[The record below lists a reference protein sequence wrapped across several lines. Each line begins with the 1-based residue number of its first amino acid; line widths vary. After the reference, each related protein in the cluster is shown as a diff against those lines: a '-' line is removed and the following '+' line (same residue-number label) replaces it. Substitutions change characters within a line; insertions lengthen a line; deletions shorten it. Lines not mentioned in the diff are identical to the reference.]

1 MKVMIIDRQGEFVT
15 PLFVMTCQDTVV
27 VMKAVADGTS
37 HIQAGLWIE
46 LNNWNRRQGDY
57 DPFIENFMLTY
68 DSATD
73 RKITITEVAIA
84 KLSVNFSLDAAETIY
99 TMQTL

>member
-1 MKVMIIDRQGEFVT
+1 
-15 PLFVMTCQDTVV
+15 
-27 VMKAVADGTS
+27 
-37 HIQAGLWIE
+37 
-46 LNNWNRRQGDY
+46 
-57 DPFIENFMLTY
+57 MLTY